1 MKDEDVK
8 GNNLPRDRL
17 NVDRHPQ
24 DAPGNRPTA
33 VFSQLDVGGTHHLSC
48 RHSSAA

>member
-1 MKDEDVK
+1 MKDKDFK
-8 GNNLPRDRL
+8 GKNLPRDRL

-24 DAPGNRPTA
+24 DAQGNQLA
-33 VFSQLDVGGTHHLSC
+33 AAFSQLDVGGTHHLSC

>member
-1 MKDEDVK
+1 MEDEDFK

-24 DAPGNRPTA
+24 DAQEI
-33 VFSQLDVGGTHHLSC
+33 SLC
-48 RHSSAA
+48 RFAAHSALVLCSAKHND